1 MEYQQ
6 LNELLSVDMET
17 RVHDAASRLIHQI
30 AFAETRKALSGL
42 REAGVI
48 GEELAAKLALELNE
62 ALIRPIR
69 SGDSQPAVEA
79 APPPAPVEATQE
91 RPSPPPAPRPQSIG
105 KRRRKK
111 PAQDVIRL
119 CPICEEQG
127 IQTRISLGSEA
138 CRAHWREVK
147 RRKKARGG

>member
-48 GEELAAKLALELNE
+48 GEDLAAKLALELNE

-69 SGDSQPAVEA
+69 SDAPRPAVEA
-79 APPPAPVEATQE
+79 APPLAPIEATQE

-105 KRRRKK
+105 EGTDHRFWRS
-111 PAQDVIRL
+111 
-119 CPICEEQG
+119 
-127 IQTRISLGSEA
+127 TRISLGSEA

-147 RRKKARGG
+147 RRKKARGGCDS